1 MKPISFTVVVPAYN
15 AAAFLERAVRSV
27 TEQRYPQCRVVIVN
41 DGSADATG
49 DVAAALAAENPCV
62 YAIEQE
68 NSGQLLSRTNG
79 IRYAQTHFADENN
92 YFLFLDADDVFLP
105 GSLARIAVLL
115 TEHDCDLLFFEVEQM
130 DEATGKTRPF
140 GGSFYGEP
148 ASKAALYRTVLYDYR
163 YNSLCR
169 KAVSAKLTADRDFSP
184 YGHLR
189 NAEDLVQSL
198 DYYRAARHVYFSD
211 ECFYRYYMNSASVTH
226 SLTLAKYPLDSTARR
241 LTWELLREEQVWT
254 QAETDAYAA
263 FLLKLLKKKIEAIC
277 SFDAPSAEKAAA
289 YETLRQ
295 DGFYRQL
302 LTMAKRRDRVLT
314 LFEQGK
320 FAAME
325 RAVRVSRVAGAV
337 RRRLQPDKKNR

>member
-1 MKPISFTVVVPAYN
+1 M
-15 AAAFLERAVRSV
+15 
-27 TEQRYPQCRVVIVN
+27 VIVN
-41 DGSADATG
+41 DGSADVTG
-49 DVAAALAAENPCV
+49 DIAAALAAENPCV

-92 YFLFLDADDVFLP
+92 YFLFLDADDVFMP
-105 GSLARIAVLL
+105 GSLARIAALL

-130 DEATGKTRPF
+130 DAATVKTRPF

-148 ASKAALYRTVLYDYR
+148 ASKAALYQTVLYDYR

-169 KAVSAKLTADRDFSP
+169 KAVSAKLTADRDVSP